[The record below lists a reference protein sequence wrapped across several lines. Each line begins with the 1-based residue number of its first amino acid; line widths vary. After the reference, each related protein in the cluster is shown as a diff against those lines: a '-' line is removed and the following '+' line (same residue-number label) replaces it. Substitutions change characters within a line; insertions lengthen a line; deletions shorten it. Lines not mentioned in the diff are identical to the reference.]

1 MQPGRLLAITSV
13 IVPLTLPT
21 VIHAQG
27 GSGVQLFSAYDNSF
41 PGGAGVAG
49 VGLTLGAG
57 PIAARGTFGLTL
69 STFTTTT
76 GPLPMPNAG
85 RWTGDADLILADNV
99 LGLGSLFGGFV
110 HPYGF
115 VGVGAH
121 SARSSPTL
129 GSAVKTWSYGGGVTL
144 PISSSVSL
152 EGEMRTREPLGSTI
166 VAASDFVRG
175 NEFRVGLALSF
186 GGGRTRGW
194 DRGSSSSS
202 RSAPTRTGSRTT
214 WPAGSTNASGAA
226 RRVVPDAERY
236 LGVPYV
242 YGGSTPQGFDCS
254 GFVQYVYAREGV
266 DLPRTS
272 RQMGGSGMAINR
284 SAGAMAVGDLLLFSQ
299 GGAISHVAIYAGD
312 GRIIHSSSS
321 GHGVRY
327 DDLNTP
333 RGRWYVDHLVAV
345 RRVATGAGSV
355 AAAFARS
362 LIPFDHFDP
371 PDSAPPPRGR

>member
-1 MQPGRLLAITSV
+1 MKPGRLLAIISV
-13 IVPLTLPT
+13 IAPVTLPPVT
-21 VIHAQG
+21 NAQG
-27 GSGVQLFSAYDNSF
+27 SSGVQLFSAYDNSF

-57 PIAARGTFGLTL
+57 PIGARATFGLAL
-69 STFTTTT
+69 STFATSR
-76 GPLPMPNAG
+76 LPTPTANAG
-85 RWTGDADLILADNV
+85 RWTGDVDLLLADNF
-99 LGLGSLFGGFV
+99 LGLGNLLGGLV

-115 VGVGAH
+115 AGVGAH
-121 SARSSPTL
+121 SATSSPTL
-129 GSAVKTWSYGGGVTL
+129 GAAVKTWSYGGGVDL

-152 EGEMRTREPLGSTI
+152 EGEMRNRAPLGSTLVSPI
-166 VAASDFVRG
+166 DFASG
-175 NEFRVGLALSF
+175 TEFRVGIALRF
-186 GGGRTRGW
+186 GGGRGEGSGRGT
-194 DRGSSSSS
+194 S
-202 RSAPTRTGSRTT
+202 PPHTT
-214 WPAGSTNASGAA
+214 WPTGSTTASGAA

-242 YGGSTPQGFDCS
+242 YGGSTPNGFDCS
-254 GFVQYVYAREGV
+254 GFVQYVYAHEGV

-272 RQMGGSGMAINR
+272 RQMGGSGMAINPT
-284 SAGAMAVGDLLLFSQ
+284 AGAMAVGDLLLFSQ
-299 GGAISHVAIYAGD
+299 GGAISHVAIYAGG

-327 DDLNTP
+327 DDLNTS

-355 AAAFARS
+355 ASFARS

-371 PDSAPPPRGR
+371 ADSAPPPPLRGK